1 MNLWVALDWGTSNFR
16 AYLMDNNNVID
27 QVSTQEG
34 MKFID
39 QNEFEKI
46 LIKNIDAWNNKFDI
60 KVIIASGM
68 VGAKQGWIEVPY
80 INSPC
85 DIRNVNFKTFKILDD
100 ANIHILSGVSQF
112 NPSDVMRGEET
123 QIAGF
128 LLNNVDFN
136 GSICLPGTHS
146 KWVNMNSYNIQE
158 FTTFLT
164 GELYEIVKK
173 YSILNHSL
181 NTTELD
187 DEIVKSSAK
196 LIIEN
201 PSFISNKLFEIRA
214 DNLLKN
220 SNQTSNNSK
229 LVGYLLGIELSGS
242 RTYWEDKDLIIIG
255 SSNLNKY
262 YELILNGRSNSI
274 RLFNSSDMALN
285 GLSFYKKS
293 LNL

>member
-1 MNLWVALDWGTSNFR
+1 
-16 AYLMDNNNVID
+16 MDNNNVID

-146 KWVNMNSYNIQE
+146 KWVNMNSYNIQG

-164 GELYEIVKK
+164 GELYEIIKK

-242 RTYWEDKDLIIIG
+242 RTYWEDKDLVIIG

>member
-60 KVIIASGM
+60 KVVIACGM

-85 DIRNVNFKTFKILDD
+85 DIRNLNFKSLKILDD
-100 ANIHILSGVSQF
+100 VKIHILSGVSQF

-128 LLNNVDFN
+128 LLNNIDFN

-242 RTYWEDKDLIIIG
+242 RTYWEDKDLVIIG

>member
-80 INSPC
+80 VNSPC
-85 DIRNVNFKTFKILDD
+85 DIRNVNFKTLKILDD

-242 RTYWEDKDLIIIG
+242 RTYWEDKDLVIIG

>member
-85 DIRNVNFKTFKILDD
+85 DIRNLNFKSLKILDD
-100 ANIHILSGVSQF
+100 VKIHILSGVSQF

-128 LLNNVDFN
+128 LLNNIDFN

-146 KWVNMNSYNIQE
+146 KWVNLNSYNIQE

-181 NTTELD
+181 NTAELD
-187 DEIVKSSAK
+187 DEIVKSAAK

-214 DNLLKN
+214 ENLLKN
-220 SNQTSNNSK
+220 SSQISNNSK

-242 RTYWEDKDLIIIG
+242 RNYWEDKDLVIIG

-274 RLFNSSDMALN
+274 QLFNSSDMALN
-285 GLSFYKKS
+285 GLSFFKKS

>member
-220 SNQTSNNSK
+220 SNKTSNNSK

-242 RTYWEDKDLIIIG
+242 KTYWEDKDLVIIG

-262 YELILNGRSNSI
+262 YELILNGRSKSI
-274 RLFNSSDMALN
+274 QLFNSNDMVLN
-285 GLSFYKKS
+285 GLSFFKKS

>member
-46 LIKNIDAWNNKFDI
+46 LIKNIDSWNNNFDI

-80 INSPC
+80 VNSPC
-85 DIRNVNFKTFKILDD
+85 DIRNVNFKTLKILDD

-285 GLSFYKKS
+285 GLSFYKNS

>member
-1 MNLWVALDWGTSNFR
+1 MNFWVALDWGTSNFR

-242 RTYWEDKDLIIIG
+242 RTYWEDKDLVIIG

-285 GLSFYKKS
+285 GLSFYKNS

>member
-1 MNLWVALDWGTSNFR
+1 MNYWVALDWGTSNFR
-16 AYLMDNNNVID
+16 AYLMDNNVIID
-27 QVSTQEG
+27 KVSTQEG
-34 MKFID
+34 MKFVY
-39 QNEFEKI
+39 NKNFEKT
-46 LIKNIDAWNNKFDI
+46 LIKNITTWNQKFDFN
-60 KVIIASGM
+60 VVIASGM

-85 DIRNVNFKTFKILDD
+85 DIRNLNFKTLNILDD
-100 ANIHILSGVSQF
+100 TYVHILSGVSQS

-128 LLNNVDFN
+128 LLNNIDFN

-146 KWVNMNSYNIQE
+146 KWVNLNGYDIQK
-158 FTTFLT
+158 FTSFLT

-173 YSILNHSL
+173 YSILKHSL
-181 NTTELD
+181 NTTKLD
-187 DEIVKSSAK
+187 DEIVKTAAN
-196 LIIEN
+196 LILEN

-214 DNLLKN
+214 ENLLKN

-242 RTYWEDKDLIIIG
+242 RTYWEDKDLVIIG

-262 YELILNGRSNSI
+262 YELILNGRSKSI
-274 RLFNSSDMALN
+274 QLFNSNDMVLN
-285 GLSFYKKS
+285 GLSFFKKS

>member
-1 MNLWVALDWGTSNFR
+1 MNHWVALDWGTSNFR
-16 AYLMDNNNVID
+16 AYLMENNNVID

-34 MKFID
+34 MKFVD
-39 QNEFEKI
+39 QKEFENT
-46 LIKNIDAWNNKFDI
+46 LLKNISAWRNKFNI
-60 KVIIASGM
+60 NIVIASGM

-85 DIRNVNFKTFKILDD
+85 DIRNLNFKTLNILDD
-100 ANIHILSGVSQF
+100 INIHILSGVSQS

-128 LLNNVDFN
+128 LLNNIDFN

-146 KWVNMNSYNIQE
+146 KWVNLNSYDIKKFNS
-158 FTTFLT
+158 FLT

-173 YSILNHSL
+173 YSILKHSL
-181 NTTELD
+181 NTTRLE
-187 DEIVKSSAK
+187 DEIVKSAAN

-201 PSFISNKLFEIRA
+201 PSLISNKLFEIRA
-214 DNLLKN
+214 ENLLKN

-242 RTYWEDKDLIIIG
+242 KTYWEDKDLVIIG

-262 YELILNGRSNSI
+262 YELILNGRSKSI
-274 RLFNSSDMALN
+274 QLFNSNDMVLN
-285 GLSFYKKS
+285 GLSFFKKS

>member
-1 MNLWVALDWGTSNFR
+1 MNFWVALDWGTSNFR

-242 RTYWEDKDLIIIG
+242 RTYWEDKDLVIIG

>member
-1 MNLWVALDWGTSNFR
+1 
-16 AYLMDNNNVID
+16 MDNNHVID
-27 QVSTQEG
+27 HVSTQEG
-34 MKFID
+34 MKFVD
-39 QNEFEKI
+39 QNEFKKT

-60 KVIIASGM
+60 KVVIASGM

-85 DIRNVNFKTFKILDD
+85 DIRNLNFKSLKILDD
-100 ANIHILSGVSQF
+100 VKIHILSGVSQF

-128 LLNNVDFN
+128 LLNNIDFN

-146 KWVNMNSYNIQE
+146 KWVNLNSYNIQE

-181 NTTELD
+181 NTAELD
-187 DEIVKSSAK
+187 DEIVKSAAK

-214 DNLLKN
+214 ENLLKN
-220 SNQTSNNSK
+220 SSQISNNSK

-242 RTYWEDKDLIIIG
+242 RNYWEDKDLVIIG

-262 YELILNGRSNSI
+262 YELILNGRSKSI
-274 RLFNSSDMALN
+274 QLFNSNDMVLN
-285 GLSFYKKS
+285 GLSFFKKS

>member
-1 MNLWVALDWGTSNFR
+1 MNFWVALDWGTSNFR

-146 KWVNMNSYNIQE
+146 KWVNMNSYKIQE

-242 RTYWEDKDLIIIG
+242 RTYWEDKDLVIIG

>member
-16 AYLMDNNNVID
+16 AYLMDNNYVID

-242 RTYWEDKDLIIIG
+242 RTYWEDKDLVIIG

>member
-85 DIRNVNFKTFKILDD
+85 DIRNVNFKTLKILDD

-242 RTYWEDKDLIIIG
+242 RTYWEDKDLVIIG

>member
-1 MNLWVALDWGTSNFR
+1 MKYWVALDWGTSNFR
-16 AYLMDNNNVID
+16 AYLMENNNVID

-34 MKFID
+34 MKFVD
-39 QNEFEKI
+39 QKKFENT
-46 LIKNIDAWNNKFDI
+46 LVKNITAWRKKFNI
-60 KVIIASGM
+60 NIVIASGM

-85 DIRNVNFKTFKILDD
+85 DIRNLNFKTLNILDNI
-100 ANIHILSGVSQF
+100 NIHILSGVCQS

-128 LLNNVDFN
+128 LLNNIDFN

-146 KWVNMNSYNIQE
+146 KWVNLNSYDIKK
-158 FTTFLT
+158 FTSFLT

-173 YSILNHSL
+173 YSILKHSL
-181 NTTELD
+181 NTTRLE
-187 DEIVKSSAK
+187 DEIVKSAAN

-201 PSFISNKLFEIRA
+201 PSLISNKLFEIRA
-214 DNLLKN
+214 ENLLKN
-220 SNQTSNNSK
+220 SNQISNNSK

-242 RTYWEDKDLIIIG
+242 RTYWEDKDLVIIG
-255 SSNLNKY
+255 SSNLNEY
-262 YELILNGRSNSI
+262 YQLILNGRSKSI
-274 RLFNSSDMALN
+274 QLFNSHDMVLN
-285 GLSFYKKS
+285 GLSFFKKS

>member
-1 MNLWVALDWGTSNFR
+1 
-16 AYLMDNNNVID
+16 MDNNNVID

-100 ANIHILSGVSQF
+100 TNIHILSGVSQF

-242 RTYWEDKDLIIIG
+242 RTYWEDKDLVIIG

>member
-85 DIRNVNFKTFKILDD
+85 DIRNLNFKSLKILDD
-100 ANIHILSGVSQF
+100 VKIHILSGVSQF

-128 LLNNVDFN
+128 LLNNIDFN

-146 KWVNMNSYNIQE
+146 KWVNLNSYNIQE

-181 NTTELD
+181 NTAELD
-187 DEIVKSSAK
+187 DEIVKSAAK

-214 DNLLKN
+214 ENLLKN
-220 SNQTSNNSK
+220 SSQISNNSK

-242 RTYWEDKDLIIIG
+242 RTYWEDKDLVIIG

>member
-1 MNLWVALDWGTSNFR
+1 
-16 AYLMDNNNVID
+16 MDNNNVID

-85 DIRNVNFKTFKILDD
+85 DIRNVNFKTLKILDD
-100 ANIHILSGVSQF
+100 VNIHILSGVSQF

-242 RTYWEDKDLIIIG
+242 RTYWEDKDLVIIG

-285 GLSFYKKS
+285 GLSFYKNS

>member
-100 ANIHILSGVSQF
+100 TNIHILSGVSQF

-242 RTYWEDKDLIIIG
+242 RTYWEDKDLVIIG

>member
-85 DIRNVNFKTFKILDD
+85 DIRNLNFKSLKILDD
-100 ANIHILSGVSQF
+100 VKIHILSGVSQF

-242 RTYWEDKDLIIIG
+242 RTYWEDKDLVIIG

-285 GLSFYKKS
+285 GLSFYKNS

>member
-1 MNLWVALDWGTSNFR
+1 MQPWVALDWGTSNFR
-16 AYLMDNNNVID
+16 AYLMDNNHVID

-34 MKFID
+34 MKFVG
-39 QNEFEKI
+39 QNEFEKT

-60 KVIIASGM
+60 KVVIASGM

-85 DIRNVNFKTFKILDD
+85 DIRNLNFKTLKIFDD
-100 ANIHILSGVSQF
+100 VNIHILSGLSQY

-128 LLNNVDFN
+128 LLDNVDFN

-242 RTYWEDKDLIIIG
+242 RTYWEDKDLVIIG

-274 RLFNSSDMALN
+274 RLFNSSEMALN

>member
-1 MNLWVALDWGTSNFR
+1 
-16 AYLMDNNNVID
+16 MDNNNVID

-85 DIRNVNFKTFKILDD
+85 DIRNLNFKSLKILDD
-100 ANIHILSGVSQF
+100 VKIHILSGVSQF

-242 RTYWEDKDLIIIG
+242 RTYWEDKDLVIIG

>member
-128 LLNNVDFN
+128 LLNNIDFN

-242 RTYWEDKDLIIIG
+242 RTYWEDKDLVIIG

>member
-1 MNLWVALDWGTSNFR
+1 
-16 AYLMDNNNVID
+16 MDNNNVID

-60 KVIIASGM
+60 KVVIACGM

-85 DIRNVNFKTFKILDD
+85 DIRNLNFKSLKILDD
-100 ANIHILSGVSQF
+100 VKIHILSGVSQF

-128 LLNNVDFN
+128 LLNNIDFN

-242 RTYWEDKDLIIIG
+242 RTYWEDKDLVIIG

>member
-16 AYLMDNNNVID
+16 AYLMDNNHVID

-34 MKFID
+34 MKFVD
-39 QNEFEKI
+39 QNEFKKT

-60 KVIIASGM
+60 KVVIASGM

-85 DIRNVNFKTFKILDD
+85 DIRNLNFKSLKILDD
-100 ANIHILSGVSQF
+100 VKIHILSGVSQF

-128 LLNNVDFN
+128 LLNNIDFN

-242 RTYWEDKDLIIIG
+242 RTYWEDKDLVIIG

>member
-1 MNLWVALDWGTSNFR
+1 
-16 AYLMDNNNVID
+16 MDNNNVID

-85 DIRNVNFKTFKILDD
+85 DIRNLNFKSLKILDD
-100 ANIHILSGVSQF
+100 VKIHILSGVSQF

-201 PSFISNKLFEIRA
+201 PSFITNKLFEIRA

-242 RTYWEDKDLIIIG
+242 RTYWEDKDLVIIG

>member
-1 MNLWVALDWGTSNFR
+1 MQPWIALDWGTSNFR
-16 AYLMDNNNVID
+16 AYLIDNNHVID
-27 QVSTQEG
+27 QVSTDEG
-34 MKFID
+34 MKFVD
-39 QNEFEKI
+39 QKEFENT
-46 LIKNIDAWNNKFDI
+46 LIKNISTWNNKFDI
-60 KVIIASGM
+60 KMVIASGM

-80 INSPC
+80 INAPC
-85 DIRNVNFKTFKILDD
+85 DIRNLNFKTLKILDD
-100 ANIHILSGVSQF
+100 IYIHILSGVSQF

-128 LLNNVDFN
+128 LLNNIDFN

-146 KWVNMNSYNIQE
+146 KWVNLNSYNIQK

-164 GELYEIVKK
+164 GELYEIVKN

-181 NTTELD
+181 DTTELD
-187 DEIVKSSAK
+187 DEIVKSAAK

-201 PSFISNKLFEIRA
+201 PSLISNKLFEIRA
-214 DNLLKN
+214 ENLLKN

-242 RTYWEDKDLIIIG
+242 RIYWEDKDLIIIG

-262 YELILNGRSNSI
+262 YELILNGMSNSI
-274 RLFNSSDMALN
+274 RLYKSNDMVLK
-285 GLSFYKKS
+285 GLSFFKKS

>member
-1 MNLWVALDWGTSNFR
+1 MNHWVALDWGTSNFR
-16 AYLMDNNNVID
+16 AYLMENNNVID

-34 MKFID
+34 MKFVD
-39 QNEFEKI
+39 QKEFENT
-46 LIKNIDAWNNKFDI
+46 LVKNITPWKKKFDI
-60 KVIIASGM
+60 NIVIASGM

-80 INSPC
+80 IKSPC
-85 DIRNVNFKTFKILDD
+85 NIRNLNFKTINILDD
-100 ANIHILSGVSQF
+100 INVHILSGVSQS

-128 LLNNVDFN
+128 LLNNIDFN

-146 KWVNMNSYNIQE
+146 KWVNLNSYEIKK
-158 FTTFLT
+158 FTSFLT

-173 YSILNHSL
+173 YSILKHSL
-181 NTTELD
+181 NTTRLE
-187 DEIVKSSAK
+187 DEIVKSAAN

-214 DNLLKN
+214 ENLLKN

-242 RTYWEDKDLIIIG
+242 KTYWEDKDLVIIG

-262 YELILNGRSNSI
+262 YELILNGRSKSI
-274 RLFNSSDMALN
+274 QLFNSNDMVLN
-285 GLSFYKKS
+285 GLSFFKKS

>member
-60 KVIIASGM
+60 KVVIASGM

-85 DIRNVNFKTFKILDD
+85 DIRNLNFKSLKILDD
-100 ANIHILSGVSQF
+100 VKIHILSGVSQF

-128 LLNNVDFN
+128 LLNNIDFN

-146 KWVNMNSYNIQE
+146 KWVNLNSYNIQE

-181 NTTELD
+181 NTAELD
-187 DEIVKSSAK
+187 DEIVKSAAK

-214 DNLLKN
+214 ENLLKN
-220 SNQTSNNSK
+220 SSQISNNSK

-242 RTYWEDKDLIIIG
+242 RNYWEDKDLVIIG

-274 RLFNSSDMALN
+274 QLFNSSDMALN
-285 GLSFYKKS
+285 GLSFFKKS